1 VILVSEHNN
10 QELKQLIFDMCAVP
24 TVSGFERRATER
36 IRQIVGDRMEFVS
49 SDGVGNVL
57 FVKRCGR
64 EGAPKILIDAHLD
77 EIGMIVREVCDG
89 GFLRVAPMGGIDPA
103 IMQASDV
110 IIYGKQELRGVVVS
124 TPPHLRSGE
133 GELPDIDKLL
143 IDTGLSKEKAVEL
156 IPLGTPVGFAPVY
169 SEMLNERIVGKSFDD
184 KACAACALAG
194 IASVDAKALA
204 GDVYLLLSAIEETNR
219 LGGAAAAT
227 FSLLPDY
234 AMVVDVNLARVPN
247 TQKSETVEM
256 DKGISISVSAATH
269 VALTRATQKL
279 CEDKGIEHS
288 MVAAPS
294 STGTN
299 ATSVNLTA
307 YGVPTVDIG
316 LPLASMH
323 TYCEVISLRDCR
335 TLSEL
340 VAQFVCSGEIAEQMR
355 CGEVDIL

>member
-1 VILVSEHNN
+1 MSEHNS
-10 QELKQLIFDMCAVP
+10 QQLKQLIFETCAVP
-24 TVSGFERRATER
+24 TVSGFERRATEQ
-36 IRQIVGDRMEFVS
+36 IKKIVGDRMEFLS
-49 SDGVGNVL
+49 SDGVGNML

-64 EGAPKILIDAHLD
+64 VDAPKILIDAHLD
-77 EIGMIVREVCDG
+77 EIGMIVREVCEG

-110 IIYGKQELRGVVVS
+110 IVYAEQPLRAVVVS

-133 GELPDIDKLL
+133 GELPAIDELL
-143 IDTGLSKEKAVEL
+143 VDTGLPTDRAKQL
-156 IPLGTPVGFAPVY
+156 IPLGTPIGFAPVY
-169 SEMLNERIVGKSFDD
+169 TEMLGERIVGKSFDD
-184 KACAACALAG
+184 KACAACALSG
-194 IASVDAKALA
+194 IASAPVEALA

-227 FSLLPDY
+227 FSLLPGY
-234 AMVVDVNLARVPN
+234 AMVVDVNLARVPK
-247 TQKSETVEM
+247 TKKADTVEM

-269 VALTRATQKL
+269 VGLTRATEQL
-279 CEDKGIEHS
+279 CIDKEIEHS

-307 YGVPTVDIG
+307 YGVPTVDVG

-335 TLSEL
+335 TLAKL
-340 VAQFVCSGEIAEQMR
+340 VEEFVCSGEIAEKMAG
-355 CGEVDIL
+355 GEVSIL